1 MKLTVIGGTGL
12 IGSQVVQKLTAA
24 GHQAVPAALSTGLD
38 LITGKGLDQ
47 ALEGADVVVNVAN
60 SPTFDEASVDFF
72 RTSMNNLL
80 AAGERTGVRHQVVLS
95 IVGVDQVPQMDYY
108 RAKTLQEDLLRQGP
122 TPYSIVR
129 ATQFFEFM
137 NTVLSETSDATSV
150 RLPSTRVE
158 PIASADVADAVVEVS
173 MGTPLRGI
181 RNVAGPDVFPL
192 DELGRVTLAAQHD
205 NRTVIT
211 DDKAGMFA
219 GITGDVLTAGPDARL
234 AATHY
239 QDWLESTTAGQKP
252 RSNAWQSAITV
263 VQEVEPPFIPA
274 GAHAMTIV
282 VQWPPG
288 HPGNPPHR
296 HSGPAFGYVLEGE
309 MVFELEGEP
318 ARVVRAGGAF
328 WEPGGDVI
336 HYQDGNNRDDIP
348 VRFTVTMLCEPGKPM
363 LTFVDEEELVQRQNR
378 RAPRTN

>member
-348 VRFTVTMLCEPGKPM
+348 VRFTVTMLCEPGQPM